1 MMAAERENI
10 RGKDVLNLI
19 DQVRMDKTLV
29 NMRLMEN
36 DVEILTVIDGIQ
48 TSRKVQIFAVDVP
61 ENLKKDLDAID
72 YRTLEFEFMDSK
84 KVPCEFTAS
93 TLEILGDKIW
103 VMFPDVIYREQ
114 KREHFRIEA
123 PLGARLCF
131 KKDNVEHLMSMSDI
145 SMGGLLITL
154 RAKARDSQI
163 LSVGEKLRGI
173 ELICSSESVK
183 IKEAVVVWM
192 DEAILAP
199 SVHFGIQFTDIHGDE
214 RRSLK
219 EILYELQREFLARR
233 AGRA

>member
-1 MMAAERENI
+1 MAAERENI

-19 DQVRMDKTLV
+19 DQVRRGKTLV
-29 NMRLMEN
+29 NMRLLEN
-36 DVEILTVIDGIQ
+36 DVELLTVIDGIQ
-48 TSRKVQIFAVDVP
+48 TSRNGPIFAVDVP
-61 ENLKKDLDAID
+61 ENVKKDLDAID

-84 KVPCEFTAS
+84 KVPCGFRAS

-131 KKDNVEHLMSMSDI
+131 EKDNAQHLMSMSDI

-154 RAKARDSQI
+154 RAGARDSQI
-163 LSVGEKLRGI
+163 LSVGEELRGI

-183 IKEAVVVWM
+183 IKKAVVAWM
-192 DEAILAP
+192 DEGVLAP
-199 SVHFGIQFTDIHGDE
+199 RVQFGIQFTDIHGEE
-214 RRSLK
+214 RRVLK

>member
-1 MMAAERENI
+1 MAAERENV
-10 RGKDVLNLI
+10 RGKGVLNLI
-19 DQVRMDKTLV
+19 DEARRGKTLV
-29 NMRLMEN
+29 NMRLLEN

-48 TSRKVQIFAVDVP
+48 TSRKGPLFAVDVP

-84 KVPCEFTAS
+84 KVPCGFTAS

-131 KKDNVEHLMSMSDI
+131 KKDDVQHLMSMSDI

-154 RAKARDSQI
+154 RAGARDSQI
-163 LSVGEKLRGI
+163 LSVGEKLRDI
-173 ELICSSESVK
+173 ELVFQSESVQVR
-183 IKEAVVVWM
+183 EALVIRM
-192 DEAILAP
+192 EEGIP
-199 SVHFGIQFTDIHGDE
+199 GRSIHFGVQFIGIHGDE
-214 RRSLK
+214 RRVLK
-219 EILYELQREFLARR
+219 ELLYKLQRLVLARR
-233 AGRA
+233 AGTV

>member
-1 MMAAERENI
+1 MAAERENI

-19 DQVRMDKTLV
+19 DQVRRGKTLV
-29 NMRLMEN
+29 NMRLLEN
-36 DVEILTVIDGIQ
+36 DVELLTVIDGIQ
-48 TSRKVQIFAVDVP
+48 TSRNGPIFAVDVP
-61 ENLKKDLDAID
+61 ENVKKDLDAID

-84 KVPCEFTAS
+84 KVPCGFRAS

-131 KKDNVEHLMSMSDI
+131 EKDNAQHLMSMSDI

-154 RAKARDSQI
+154 RAGARDSQI
-163 LSVGEKLRGI
+163 LSVGEELRGI

-183 IKEAVVVWM
+183 IKKAVVAWM
-192 DEAILAP
+192 DEGVLAP
-199 SVHFGIQFTDIHGDE
+199 RVQFGIQFTDIHGDE
-214 RRSLK
+214 RRVLK

-233 AGRA
+233 AGRT